1 MKKNS
6 ELQIIFKHLMRDPLG
21 MIGFFIVMIIFL
33 SAIFA
38 DWLVPYDPIQ
48 LNIKDRLQGPS
59 W

>member
-38 DWLVPYDPIQ
+38 KLFISYGK
-48 LNIKDRLQGPS
+48 N
-59 W
+59 